1 MLDWGAISRSGGRL
15 VRFDPNGVIDRI
27 VGLPV
32 QSTTSLTFGGDI
44 DFFIHTV
51 FNYPTL
57 GDVYKYAAYN
67 ALGKL
72 NKAREAAAMAVNLAN
87 SSEKPAVAATASG

>member
-1 MLDWGAISRSGGRL
+1 
-15 VRFDPNGVIDRI
+15 
-27 VGLPV
+27 
-32 QSTTSLTFGGDI
+32 
-44 DFFIHTV
+44 V

-72 NKAREAAAMAVNLAN
+72 NTAREAAA
-87 SSEKPAVAATASG
+87 KT